1 MKTMFEMRSRY
12 PTLNDGFYVKTLSK
26 QTYSIYP
33 PFSQGVPTETGL
45 WSVLRSRWP
54 GAFFPLSGV
63 HDKHD
68 SALTRLL

>member
-26 QTYSIYP
+26 QTYPIYP
-33 PFSQGVPTETGL
+33 PFSQGIATETGL

-54 GAFFPLSGV
+54 GAFLPF
-63 HDKHD
+63 
-68 SALTRLL
+68 